1 MLVINR
7 IEAMYYAS
15 KDNRDRKKQKPIPVE
30 KHNKDTRGQSFE
42 TVLLNYYHQ
51 MKKEER

>member
-1 MLVINR
+1 MIVNQ

-15 KDNRDRKKQKPIPVE
+15 NNRDRKKQKPIPVE

-42 TVLLNYYHQ
+42 AVLLNYYYQ